1 MRGSASTLPVAC
13 NRPRAVS
20 SLRVVAALPMSIWPQ
35 AMLYWRPSSDS
46 ELVSPVSACLVDQH
60 LSRAALERPVRD
72 GRNPEGALFR
82 LTGLGDIDPPD
93 VRRAIPLAVDG
104 LEHRLDPFFKAL
116 LRCLHRLAIHPGGR
130 ALWNL

>member
-1 MRGSASTLPVAC
+1 MRRRPPRFSFFFLMIRRPPRSTLFPYTTLF
-13 NRPRAVS
+13 RS
-20 SLRVVAALPMSIWPQ
+20 
-35 AMLYWRPSSDS
+35 
-46 ELVSPVSACLVDQH
+46 
-60 LSRAALERPVRD
+60 LERPVRD

-82 LTGLGDIDPPD
+82 LTGLGDIDPPN

-104 LEHRLDPFFKAL
+104 LEHRLYPFFKAL